1 MLSQGLTPGQIAAAD
16 AGEHLPAT
24 PAVDKRSAELGLAHV
39 GNTCTDWLLFNDFCI
54 NPVDPA
60 EVVRMYGQ
68 CKVPK
73 SLTLTY
79 NPITILPPHYQIPI
93 TNPNHPP
100 LAPQVPVL
108 CAYTRVD
115 KPPPDPLPP
124 SPITAGMYRRLTMDP
139 NLPPYGSRCPFMP
152 FTFESPGETPG
163 AGTVLGE
170 FILIYPRTGNWTD
183 TCVLCTGID
192 AEFVSL
198 APAVKEPHPEVS
210 LFYILCIGNV
220 TDVVFF

>member
-1 MLSQGLTPGQIAAAD
+1 MCNSTDATCVLFTQGLTPGQIAAAD

-68 CKVPK
+68 CKVRK
-73 SLTLTY
+73 SVTLTY
-79 NPITILPPHYQIPI
+79 NPITPNCHQIPI
-93 TNPNHPP
+93 TNPNHPK

-108 CAYTRVD
+108 CAYTRVH

-124 SPITAGMYRRLTMDP
+124 SPITAAMYRRLTMDP
-139 NLPPYGSRCPFMP
+139 NLPPYGSRCPFRP

-163 AGTVLGE
+163 AGTVL
-170 FILIYPRTGNWTD
+170 
-183 TCVLCTGID
+183 GID

-210 LFYILCIGNV
+210 LFYILCMGNW

>member
-1 MLSQGLTPGQIAAAD
+1 MFTQGLTPGQIAAAD

-68 CKVPK
+68 CKVRK
-73 SLTLTY
+73 SVTLTY
-79 NPITILPPHYQIPI
+79 NPITPHYHQIPI
-93 TNPNHPP
+93 TNPKHPK
-100 LAPQVPVL
+100 LGPQVPVL

-139 NLPPYGSRCPFMP
+139 NLPPYG
-152 FTFESPGETPG
+152 
-163 AGTVLGE
+163 
-170 FILIYPRTGNWTD
+170 PR
-183 TCVLCTGID
+183 
-192 AEFVSL
+192 
-198 APAVKEPHPEVS
+198 
-210 LFYILCIGNV
+210 
-220 TDVVFF
+220 